1 MATRSTLVSQ
11 TVKAAPQQVYQAF
24 LDAEALATWLAPDGM
39 RGTVERLEPHTG
51 GTFRMSLTYLHP
63 EEAPPGKTAD
73 NTDTFE
79 GQFIRLI
86 PFEQIVW
93 RVTFESDQPEFAGV
107 MTITWSLVE
116 KDGATEVSV
125 LFEDIP
131 TGIRLEDNEEGS
143 RQSLAKLAAFVERM

>member
-1 MATRSTLVSQ
+1 
-11 TVKAAPQQVYQAF
+11 
-24 LDAEALATWLAPDGM
+24 
-39 RGTVERLEPHTG
+39 
-51 GTFRMSLTYLHP
+51 MSLTYLHP

-86 PFEQIVW
+86 PFEHIVW
-93 RVTFESDQPEFAGV
+93 RVAFESDQPEFAGV

-143 RQSLAKLAAFVERM
+143 RQSLAKLAAFVERT